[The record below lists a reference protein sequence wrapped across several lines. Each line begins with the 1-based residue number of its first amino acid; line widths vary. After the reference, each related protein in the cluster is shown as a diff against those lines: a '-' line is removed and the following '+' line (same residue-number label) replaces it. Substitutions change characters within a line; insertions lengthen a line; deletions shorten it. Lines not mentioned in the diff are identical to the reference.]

1 MATTEEKNKKKIMFS
16 GGGTGG
22 SVTPLLVIAEEMLKD
37 DKDLEIIFVGTK
49 DGIERKMVSDFGSA
63 IKFLTLP
70 SGKWRRYFSFN
81 NILDIFKV
89 GGAFFKSLYLLRKER
104 PDVLAVAGG
113 FVGVPLVW
121 AAAFFRIPIL
131 VHQQDIRPGLANKL
145 MAPFARVITVTF
157 EKSLTDYG
165 PRAVLTGNPT
175 KNIFSSRTNIIET
188 KRRYNLKTD
197 LPLVLVAG
205 GGTGALAINNLI
217 AAALLNL
224 LSFCQIINL
233 TGLGKKPELSAE
245 INSGSNK
252 LAGAYQAFELVSN
265 QDFLDLL
272 AASDLAVS
280 RCGLGALTEISGLA
294 KAAILIPM
302 PHSHQEDNA
311 LLFKEKKAA
320 IVLNQDCLTA
330 KNLSAEIK
338 AVLEDSKLRGEL
350 SHNVFKIMK
359 PDGAR
364 NIASIIWEMMKSK
377 EKKENDDEK

>member
-1 MATTEEKNKKKIMFS
+1 MNDNNKKNSKKIMFS

-37 DKDLEIIFVGTK
+37 DQDLEIVFVGTK
-49 DGIERKMVSDFGSA
+49 NGIEKKMVSDFSGA
-63 IKFLTLP
+63 IKFLSLP
-70 SGKWRRYFSFN
+70 SGKLRRYFSFN

-89 GGAFFKSLYLLRKER
+89 IGAFFKSLYLLRRER
-104 PDVLAVAGG
+104 PDVLVVAGG

-121 AAAFFRIPIL
+121 AAAFFRIPVLI
-131 VHQQDIRPGLANKL
+131 HQQDIRPGLANRL

-175 KNIFSSRTNIIET
+175 KNIPSSQANIVET
-188 KRRYNLKTD
+188 KKKYNLKSD
-197 LPLVLVAG
+197 LPLVFVAG

-217 AAALLNL
+217 VEALPDL

-245 INSGSNK
+245 INSESNK
-252 LAGAYQAFELVSN
+252 LAGTYQAFELVSN

-272 AASDLAVS
+272 AAADLVVS
-280 RCGLGALTEISGLA
+280 RCGLGALTEISALA
-294 KAAILIPM
+294 KPAILIPI

-311 LLFKEKKAA
+311 LLFKDREAGV
-320 IVLNQDCLTA
+320 ILDQDT
-330 KNLSAEIK
+330 LSARDLGKEINN
-338 AVLEDSKLRGEL
+338 LLTNSDLRGRL
-350 SHNVFKIMK
+350 THNVSKIMK

-364 NIASIIWEMMKSK
+364 NIASIIWEMIKNK
-377 EKKENDDEK
+377 DKKENGNKK